1 MSILSKIFTSS
12 PLNLNVGL
20 LLLRLGLSAA
30 LLTHGWMKIENF
42 SKLAG
47 VFPDPFGTGHL
58 SALVLAIISEVGG
71 SILLILGLWT
81 RAASLVLLLT
91 FLTIFFIVS
100 AGQPFSGREL
110 PYVFLVGYAA
120 LLFTGAGSFSLD
132 GLRRTAKAQS

>member
-1 MSILSKIFTSS
+1 MSILTKIFTSS
-12 PLNLNVGL
+12 PLNLNLGL
-20 LLLRLGLSAA
+20 LLLRVGLSAG

-42 SKLAG
+42 EKLSG

-58 SALVLAIISEVGG
+58 TALVMAILSEVGG

-81 RAASLVLLLT
+81 RAASLALLAT

-110 PYVFLVGYAA
+110 GYVYLIGFAG

-132 GLRRTAKAQS
+132 GMRRTVKA

>member
-1 MSILSKIFTSS
+1 MLSKIFTSRA
-12 PLNLNVGL
+12 LNLDLGL
-20 LLLRLGLSAA
+20 LLLRIGLAA
-30 LLTHGWMKIENF
+30 GLLTHGWMKIENF

-58 SALVLAIISEVGG
+58 TALVMAILSEVGG

-81 RAASLVLLLT
+81 RAASIALLAT

-110 PYVFLVGYAA
+110 GYVYLVGFLG
-120 LLFTGAGSFSLD
+120 LLLTGAGSLSLD
-132 GLRRTAKAQS
+132 GLRGAKKKA